1 MGSVRYA
8 MVVVGEPSET
18 DMDMENGKKNRS
30 RIAGVEVK
38 E

>member
-1 MGSVRYA
+1 MGSVRYV

-18 DMDMENGKKNRS
+18 DMENGKKNRS